1 MTISGLAIAHRTG
14 SESLTVRLAHNGRLW
29 LIALAVYVADQ
40 LSKLVVVNTIDYT
53 DQRMVLDG
61 FFKFVHWGNTGAAW
75 SMFHGNNEMLALIS
89 LVAFVLLL
97 ATHRNFSPHTT
108 LGQLA
113 LGLVLGGILGNLT
126 DRLLPGRRHVVDFLY
141 FYLYRRGG
149 SEVGFPA
156 FNIADSALCIG
167 VGLLF
172 LVLWPRT
179 AKALFSLEDK
189 GSVKREA

>member
-1 MTISGLAIAHRTG
+1 MAISGLAIGRRSG
-14 SESLTVRLAHNGRLW
+14 PEWLSVRLAQNGRLW
-29 LIALAVYVADQ
+29 LIALAVYIADQ
-40 LSKLVVVNTIDYT
+40 LTKLVVVNTIDYT

-75 SMFHGNNEMLALIS
+75 SMLYGNNQILALIS
-89 LVAFVLLL
+89 LVAFVVLL
-97 ATHRNFSPHTT
+97 ATHRSFSPHTS

-126 DRLLPGRRHVVDFLY
+126 DRLLPGRQHVVDFLY

-149 SEVGFPA
+149 GEVGFPA
-156 FNIADSALCIG
+156 FNVADSALCIG

-172 LVLWPRT
+172 LILWPRT
-179 AKALFSLEDK
+179 AKALFSWEGD
-189 GSVKREA
+189 VKRER